1 MTDARQREFL
11 ERLEPVYDRLSRY
24 ALAVTH
30 DEMDGEDLV
39 SATVL
44 TAYEQF
50 DKYSD
55 EAPFL
60 HFLVKI
66 ASRSHK
72 RQRYRERNRVPYDET
87 RATERHDTGPTPET
101 AAEIRLVTEALQT
114 LPGKMRETVV
124 LFFVS
129 DFSLEEIRQVQGG
142 TLSGVKTRL
151 KRGRERL
158 AMILGERQ
166 PGMRPALPRTK
177 PETDLPFLLRAEEH
191 YVYEMRRGTI

>member
-142 TLSGVKTRL
+142 TLSGVKNAAETR
-151 KRGRERL
+151 K
-158 AMILGERQ
+158 
-166 PGMRPALPRTK
+166 
-177 PETDLPFLLRAEEH
+177 
-191 YVYEMRRGTI
+191 GTISNDLRRAAARNEAGIATNKARDRSALFASSGRALCL